1 MLESGSCSGI
11 ALERRKVPEGLIE
24 QLTEAEGKSWRG
36 RNSCLLRLGRL
47 GFVSRAQSRSGVVL
61 LFRWHR

>member
-24 QLTEAEGKSWRG
+24 QLAGAEGKRGRG
-36 RNSCLLRLGRL
+36 RNSCLLRLGKL
-47 GFVSRAQSRSGVVL
+47 GFVSRAQSRSGVIL